1 MKITKNITVAAN
13 PADVWRVIA
22 EEYDQVDRWASAVER
37 SMAVAGGSA
46 PGGAPVA
53 GRTCETSLGP
63 FKERI
68 VEYDETNHRLAYE
81 ASGEKMPFFVKNMTA
96 RWRLSQVKPGTTDV
110 AMTLD
115 VRLLPVFNVLMA
127 LPMKIQLGKVVQ
139 ESIEECKHFVETGE
153 PHPRK
158 KALLAAG

>member
-1 MKITKNITVAAN
+1 MKIAKTITVAAD

-22 EEYDQVDRWASAVER
+22 EEYDQVDRWASAVDR

-46 PGGAPVA
+46 PEGAPVA

-81 ASGEKMPFFVKNMTA
+81 ASGEKMPFFVRNMTA
-96 RWRLSQVKPGTTDV
+96 RWRLSQTKPNTTDV

-115 VRLLPVFNVLMA
+115 VRLMPVFNVLMA
-127 LPMKIQLGKVVQ
+127 LPMKVQLGSVVQ

-158 KALLAAG
+158 RSPGSPG